1 MLLASTVIEASCSTV
16 WTTRGAARMEMPGAK
31 QRHEHFADR
40 PVYDLGIRRWLG
52 DFMSHWLQCGS
63 QRPRLVAA
71 E

>member
-1 MLLASTVIEASCSTV
+1 
-16 WTTRGAARMEMPGAK
+16 MPGAK

-40 PVYDLGIRRWLG
+40 PVYDLGIRRWLS
-52 DFMSHWLQCGS
+52 DFLDHWLQCGV